1 MRSIIKRVQINIPLR
16 LLHEKYLS
24 TIIKERI
31 NPEIGFNYFVLDHFK
46 RKDLKKIANAII
58 EAGLTIT
65 MHAPFMDLRP
75 GAIDPKI
82 RQLSIDRFK
91 QFFEIVP
98 YFQPDIVVCHASFD
112 EKYYVGCMK
121 RWTENSIDT
130 WQQFLPLA
138 REMNTIITLENVY
151 ENSPHSLALLLD
163 SLKSPYIHFCFDTGH
178 FNAFSK
184 ASLKEWIDRL
194 GPSLKQI
201 HLHDNKGF
209 ADEHLPVGDGNFPFY
224 ELFKILEDQSIDPV
238 ITLEPHT
245 EEDLRKSLKNIKK
258 MKLMETTHTELN
270 HSTGL

>member
-1 MRSIIKRVQINIPLR
+1 MRGIIKRVQINIPLH
-16 LLHEKYLS
+16 LLHEKHLS

-31 NPEIGFNYFVLDHFK
+31 NPEISFNYFVLDHFK
-46 RKDLKKIANAII
+46 REDLKKIANTII
-58 EAGLTIT
+58 EAGLSIT

-82 RQLSIDRFK
+82 RQVSIDRFK
-91 QFFEIVP
+91 QFFDLVP
-98 YFQPDIVVCHASFD
+98 YFQPGFVVCHASFD
-112 EKYYVGCMK
+112 EKYYVGCIK

-151 ENSPHSLALLLD
+151 ENSPHYLALLLD

-184 ASLKEWIDRL
+184 ASLKEWMDRL
-194 GPSLKQI
+194 GPYLKQL
-201 HLHDNKGF
+201 HLHDNTGF

-224 ELFKILEDQSIDPV
+224 ELFKILEEQSIDPV

-245 EEDLRKSLKNIKK
+245 EEDLWKTLKNIKE
-258 MKLMETTHTELN
+258 MKLLEIIKADP
-270 HSTGL
+270 